1 MSRKTTWHS
10 PDGQTHNLIDYI
22 LTPQRFKS
30 SIIKT
35 ITRTYP
41 GATINSDHDLVLCN
55 IKMKLYLKKKER
67 NNRIR
72 YYLEKLRNPQSA
84 NEYKEKLELFL
95 SQINKD
101 ENNVTNIVSDI
112 EKAIHITAETIIGKY
127 RRKKQSWIT
136 NDILDLCDKRRVLNT
151 LKKNNSDIKEEYR
164 EINISIRKQMKNAK
178 ENWIQEQCN
187 AINEDMARG
196 RSNKRA
202 YQILKTLTNPIKR
215 KTMIIEDEN

>member
-10 PDGQTHNLIDYI
+10 PDGQTHNQIDYI
-22 LTPQRFKS
+22 LTPQIFKS

-35 ITRTYP
+35 STRTYP

-55 IKMKLYLKKKER
+55 IIMKLCLKKKER
-67 NNRIR
+67 SNRIR
-72 YYLEKLRNPQSA
+72 YDLEKLRNPQIA
-84 NEYKEKLELFL
+84 NEYKEKLELVL

-101 ENNVTNIVSDI
+101 ENNVTTIVSDI
-112 EKAIHITAETIIGKY
+112 EKAIHLTAETIIGKY
-127 RRKKQSWIT
+127 RRKKQPWIT
-136 NDILDLCDKRRVLNT
+136 NDILDLCDKRRVLNA

-187 AINEDMARG
+187 AINEDMARD

-202 YQILKTLTNPIKR
+202 YQILKTLTNPIQ
-215 KTMIIEDEN
+215 